1 MTPRDPR
8 VTPASRRARVRGRR
22 HTARWITDILPGDP
36 AVEPSGEHGG
46 TVDEGWALG
55 LGWLVFL
62 ALLAVLVWFVL
73 RERE

>member
-1 MTPRDPR
+1 M
-8 VTPASRRARVRGRR
+8 
-22 HTARWITDILPGDP
+22 
-36 AVEPSGEHGG
+36 EPSGEHGG